1 MISGA
6 WRGLLLGALLS
17 PLMAMPAARA
27 LEEIVIKIP
36 LLDNDFTVRVGELRD
51 PRTLRTG
58 TSDLAELDR
67 ASGGAVGR
75 ELLAL
80 LNQPVPLSL
89 AQVANGSVGSP
100 LLEQA
105 MFGLSSLG
113 TLEGRSPDL
122 SGKTLRDALIKAS
135 KNGEPTLLSLI
146 EAIPGKR
153 VILNLGRARQIV
165 SRMAQQRQRAEQL
178 LAATPPA
185 NARVAPLLPRND
197 VLQSSYRLAVPH
209 RAQPIELEVLQP
221 RQGGN
226 GHLVLVSHGLWDG
239 PASFQ
244 GWGTFLA
251 GQGYTVIL
259 PRHPGSD
266 KTQQQ
271 EVLTGEA
278 PPPGPEELA
287 LRPKDL
293 KAVMDAVE
301 AGRLGGFIGVDASH
315 VVVIGH
321 SWGAT
326 SALQLAGVRPKQGDL
341 LARCG
346 KKDDPSRNLSW
357 TLQCSWLKG
366 VDQAALQDSRVIAV
380 AAVSPPVS
388 LLFPRGS
395 GQNLSARV
403 LLVSGGR
410 DWVVP
415 PDPEAVT
422 PMEWGSRLGNR
433 LVLVQG
439 GDHFNLRPGSSA
451 NGGVLG
457 PLLLAWTN
465 AAFASGAAVRPSQGA
480 VNLLPAN
487 GWGSALMPMADVT
500 DKLNRP

>member
-36 LLDNDFTVRVGELRD
+36 LLDTDFTVRVGELRD
-51 PRTLRTG
+51 HRTLRTG

-105 MFGLSSLG
+105 MFVLSSLG

-135 KNGEPTLLSLI
+135 KNGEPTMLSLI

-221 RQGGN
+221 RQWGN

-251 GQGYTVIL
+251 GQGYTLIL

>member
-105 MFGLSSLG
+105 MFVLSSLG

>member
-1 MISGA
+1 V
-6 WRGLLLGALLS
+6 L
-17 PLMAMPAARA
+17 
-27 LEEIVIKIP
+27 
-36 LLDNDFTVRVGELRD
+36 
-51 PRTLRTG
+51 
-58 TSDLAELDR
+58 
-67 ASGGAVGR
+67 
-75 ELLAL
+75 
-80 LNQPVPLSL
+80 
-89 AQVANGSVGSP
+89 
-100 LLEQA
+100 
-105 MFGLSSLG
+105 
-113 TLEGRSPDL
+113 
-122 SGKTLRDALIKAS
+122 
-135 KNGEPTLLSLI
+135 
-146 EAIPGKR
+146 
-153 VILNLGRARQIV
+153 V
-165 SRMAQQRQRAEQL
+165 SIG
-178 LAATPPA
+178 
-185 NARVAPLLPRND
+185 
-197 VLQSSYRLAVPH
+197 RLAVPH
-209 RAQPIELEVLQP
+209 RSQPIELEVLQP

-226 GHLVLVSHGLWDG
+226 GRLVLVSHGLWDG

-293 KAVMDAVE
+293 KAVMDALE
-301 AGRLGGFIGVDASH
+301 AGRLGGVTRVDASR

-326 SALQLAGVRPKQGDL
+326 SALQLAGVRPKQVEL

-366 VDQAALQDSRVIAV
+366 VDRAALQDSRVIAV

-403 LLVSGGR
+403 LLVSGSR

-415 PDPEAVT
+415 PDPEAIT
-422 PMEWGSRLGNR
+422 PMEWGSTLGNR

-439 GDHFNLRPGSSA
+439 GDHFNLRPGPSA
-451 NGGVLG
+451 DGGVLG

-465 AAFASGAAVRPSQGA
+465 AAFASGEAVRPSQGA
-480 VNLLPAN
+480 VNVLPAN

>member
-36 LLDNDFTVRVGELRD
+36 LLDTDFTVRVGELRD

-105 MFGLSSLG
+105 MFVLSSLG

>member
-36 LLDNDFTVRVGELRD
+36 LLDTDFTVRVGELRD

-105 MFGLSSLG
+105 MFVLSSLG

-422 PMEWGSRLGNR
+422 PMEWGSRLCNR

>member
-36 LLDNDFTVRVGELRD
+36 LLDTDFTVRVGELRD

-105 MFGLSSLG
+105 MFVLSSLG

-178 LAATPPA
+178 LGATPPA

-326 SALQLAGVRPKQGDL
+326 SALQLTGVRPKQGDL

>member
-36 LLDNDFTVRVGELRD
+36 LLDTDFTVRVGELRD

-105 MFGLSSLG
+105 MFVLSSLG

-271 EVLTGEA
+271 EVSTGEA

-403 LLVSGGR
+403 LLVSGVR

>member
-105 MFGLSSLG
+105 MFVLSSLG

-185 NARVAPLLPRND
+185 NALVAPLLPRND

>member
-1 MISGA
+1 MPRA

-17 PLMAMPAARA
+17 PLMAMPAAWA

-36 LLDNDFTVRVGELRD
+36 LLDTDFTVRVGELRD
-51 PRTLRTG
+51 PRALRTG

-67 ASGGAVGR
+67 ASAGAVGR

-89 AQVANGSVGSP
+89 TQVANGSVGSP

-105 MFGLSSLG
+105 MFVLSSLG

-178 LAATPPA
+178 LASTPPA
-185 NARVAPLLPRND
+185 NAPAALVVPRTA
-197 VLQSSYRLAVPH
+197 VLESIVRLAVPH
-209 RAQPIELEVLQP
+209 RSQPIELEVLQP

-226 GHLVLVSHGLWDG
+226 GRLVLVSHGLWDG

-293 KAVMDAVE
+293 KAVMDALE
-301 AGRLGGFIGVDASH
+301 AGRLGGVTRVDASR

-326 SALQLAGVRPKQGDL
+326 SALQLAGVRPKQVDL

-366 VDQAALQDSRVIAV
+366 VDRAALQDSRVIAV

-403 LLVSGGR
+403 LLVSGSR

-415 PDPEAVT
+415 PDPEAIT
-422 PMEWGSRLGNR
+422 PMEWGSTLGNR

-439 GDHFNLRPGSSA
+439 GDHFNLRPGPSA
-451 NGGVLG
+451 DGGVLG

-465 AAFASGAAVRPSQGA
+465 AAFASGEAVRPSQGA
-480 VNLLPAN
+480 VNVLPAN

>member
-1 MISGA
+1 
-6 WRGLLLGALLS
+6 LLLGALLS
-17 PLMAMPAARA
+17 PLIAMPAARA

-36 LLDNDFTVRVGELRD
+36 MLDTDFTVRVGELRD
-51 PRTLRTG
+51 PRSLRTG

-89 AQVANGSVGSP
+89 TQVANGSVGSP

-105 MFGLSSLG
+105 MFVLSTLG

-122 SGKTLRDALIKAS
+122 SGKTLREALTKAS
-135 KNGEPTLLSLI
+135 INGEPTLLSLI
-146 EAIPGKR
+146 EAIPGQR
-153 VILNLGRARQIV
+153 VILNLGRARQII
-165 SRMAQQRQRAEQL
+165 SRMAQQRRQADQL
-178 LAATPPA
+178 LASTAPSQPPA
-185 NARVAPLLPRND
+185 APVLPRSA
-197 VLQSSYRLAVPH
+197 VLRSDYRLAVPH
-209 RAQPIELEVLQP
+209 RNQPIEVEVLQP

-226 GHLVLVSHGLWDG
+226 GHGVLVSHGLWDG
-239 PASFQ
+239 PASFE
-244 GWGTFLA
+244 GWGSLLA

-266 KTQQQ
+266 QTQQQ
-271 EVLTGEA
+271 AVLMGDA

-293 KAVMDAVE
+293 KAVMDALE
-301 AGRLGGFIGVDASH
+301 EGRLGGGAIQVDAKH

-326 SALQLAGVRPKQGDL
+326 TALQLAGVRPKQVDL
-341 LARCG
+341 VARCG
-346 KKDDPSRNLSW
+346 NKDDPSRNLSW
-357 TLQCSWLKG
+357 TLQCSWLQG
-366 VDQAALQDSRVIAV
+366 VDQAALQDPRVIAV

-403 LLVSGGR
+403 LLVSGSR
-410 DWVVP
+410 DWIVP
-415 PDPEAVT
+415 PDPEAIT
-422 PMEWGSRLGNR
+422 PMEWGSTLGNR

-439 GDHFNLRPGSSA
+439 GDHFNLRPGPSVD
-451 NGGVLG
+451 GGVLG

-465 AAFASGAAVRPSQGA
+465 AAFASAEAARPSRGA

-487 GWGSALMPMADVT
+487 GWGHAEMPMADVT
-500 DKLNRP
+500 DKLNQP

>member
-36 LLDNDFTVRVGELRD
+36 LLDTDFTVRVGELRD

-105 MFGLSSLG
+105 MFVLSSLG

-251 GQGYTVIL
+251 GQGYTVTL

>member
-1 MISGA
+1 
-6 WRGLLLGALLS
+6 
-17 PLMAMPAARA
+17 MAMPAARA

-36 LLDNDFTVRVGELRD
+36 LLDTDFTVRVRELRD
-51 PRTLRTG
+51 PTALRTG
-58 TSDLAELDR
+58 RSDLAELDR

-75 ELLAL
+75 ELRAL
-80 LNQPVPLSL
+80 LNHPVPLSL
-89 AQVANGSVGSP
+89 TQVANGSVGSP

-105 MFGLSSLG
+105 MFVLSSLG
-113 TLEGRSPDL
+113 TVEGRSPDL

-135 KNGEPTLLSLI
+135 KNGEPTLLGLI

-153 VILNLGRARQIV
+153 VILNLGRARQII
-165 SRMAQQRQRAEQL
+165 SRMAQQREQANQL
-178 LAATPPA
+178 LASTPPA
-185 NARVAPLLPRND
+185 NAPTAPVLPRNA
-197 VLQSSYRLAVPH
+197 VLESVVSLGVPH
-209 RAQPIELEVLQP
+209 RSQPIELEVLQP

-226 GHLVLVSHGLWDG
+226 GRLVLVSHGLWDG

-244 GWGTFLA
+244 GWGTLLA

-266 KTQQQ
+266 KTQQK

-293 KAVMDAVE
+293 KAVMDALE
-301 AGRLGGFIGVDASH
+301 AGRLGRATGVDAKR

-326 SALQLAGVRPKQGDL
+326 TALQLAGVRPEQVDL
-341 LARCG
+341 LARCAN
-346 KKDDPSRNLSW
+346 KDDPSRNLSW

-366 VDQAALQDSRVIAV
+366 VDQAALQDPRVIAV

-395 GQNLSARV
+395 GQNITARV
-403 LLVSGGR
+403 LLVSGSR

-415 PDPEAVT
+415 PDPEAIT
-422 PMEWGSRLGNR
+422 PMESGATLGNR

-439 GDHFNLRPGSSA
+439 GDHFNLRPRASA
-451 NGGVLG
+451 DGGVLG
-457 PLLLAWTN
+457 PLLLAWIN
-465 AAFASGAAVRPSQGA
+465 GAFASGEAVRPSKGA
-480 VNLLPAN
+480 VNVLPAN

>member
-1 MISGA
+1 MLGL
-6 WRGLLLGALLS
+6 WRGLLVGVLLS
-17 PLMAMPAARA
+17 PLMVMPAARA

-36 LLDNDFTVRVGELRD
+36 LLDTDFTVRVGELRD

-105 MFGLSSLG
+105 MFVLSSLG

-221 RQGGN
+221 RQGDN

>member
-36 LLDNDFTVRVGELRD
+36 LLDTDFTVRVGELRD

-105 MFGLSSLG
+105 MFVLSSLG

-326 SALQLAGVRPKQGDL
+326 SALQLAGVRPKQVDL

-346 KKDDPSRNLSW
+346 NKDDPSRNLSW

>member
-1 MISGA
+1 MPRA

-17 PLMAMPAARA
+17 PLMAMPAAWA

-36 LLDNDFTVRVGELRD
+36 LLDTDFTVRVGELRD
-51 PRTLRTG
+51 PRALRTG

-67 ASGGAVGR
+67 ASAGAVGR

-89 AQVANGSVGSP
+89 TQVANGSVGSP

-105 MFGLSSLG
+105 MFVLSSLG

-178 LAATPPA
+178 LASTPPA
-185 NARVAPLLPRND
+185 NAPAAPVVPRTA
-197 VLQSSYRLAVPH
+197 VLESIVRLAVPH
-209 RAQPIELEVLQP
+209 RSQPIELEVLQP

-226 GHLVLVSHGLWDG
+226 GRLVLVSHGLWDG

-293 KAVMDAVE
+293 KAVMDALE
-301 AGRLGGFIGVDASH
+301 AGRLGGVTRVDASR

-326 SALQLAGVRPKQGDL
+326 SALQLAGVRPKQVEL

-366 VDQAALQDSRVIAV
+366 VDRAALQDSRVIAV

-403 LLVSGGR
+403 LLVSGSR

-415 PDPEAVT
+415 PDPEAIT
-422 PMEWGSRLGNR
+422 PMEWGSTLGNR

-439 GDHFNLRPGSSA
+439 GDHFNLRPGPSA
-451 NGGVLG
+451 DGGVLG

-465 AAFASGAAVRPSQGA
+465 AAFASGEAVRPSQGA
-480 VNLLPAN
+480 VNVLPAN

>member
-1 MISGA
+1 MSRG
-6 WRGLLLGALLS
+6 WRGWLLGVLLS
-17 PLMAMPAARA
+17 PLMVMPAARA

-36 LLDNDFTVRVGELRD
+36 LLNTDFTVRVSELSN
-51 PRTLRTG
+51 PRSLRTG

-67 ASGGAVGR
+67 ASGGDVGR

-89 AQVANGSVGSP
+89 TQVANGSVGSP

-105 MFGLSSLG
+105 MFVLSSLG

-122 SGKTLRDALIKAS
+122 TGKTLRDALIKAS

-146 EAIPGKR
+146 EAIPGQR

-165 SRMAQQRQRAEQL
+165 SRMAQQREQATRL
-178 LAATPPA
+178 LASTPPSQ
-185 NARVAPLLPRND
+185 APTAPIVPRND
-197 VLQSSYRLAVPH
+197 VLQSIVPLVVPH
-209 RAQPIELEVLQP
+209 RSQPIELEVLQP

-226 GHLVLVSHGLWDG
+226 GHLVVVSHGLWDG
-239 PASFQ
+239 PASFE

-266 KTQQQ
+266 KAQQQ

-293 KAVMDAVE
+293 KAVIDALE
-301 AGRLGGFIGVDASH
+301 AGRLGGAIKVDTKH

-326 SALQLAGVRPKQGDL
+326 TALQVAGVRPKQVDL
-341 LARCG
+341 VARCG

-357 TLQCSWLKG
+357 TLQCSWLQG
-366 VDQAALQDSRVIAV
+366 VDQAALQDPRVIAV

-403 LLVSGGR
+403 LLVSGSR
-410 DWVVP
+410 DWIVP
-415 PDPEAVT
+415 PDPEAIA
-422 PMEWGSRLGNR
+422 PMEWGSSLGNR

-457 PLLLAWTN
+457 PLLLEWTN
-465 AAFASGAAVRPSQGA
+465 AAFASGEAVRPSRGA

-487 GWGSALMPMADVT
+487 GWGSAVMPMADVT
-500 DKLNRP
+500 DKLNRR

>member
-1 MISGA
+1 MARA
-6 WRGLLLGALLS
+6 WRGFLLGVLLS

-36 LLDNDFTVRVGELRD
+36 LLDTDFTVRVRELRD
-51 PRTLRTG
+51 PTALRTG
-58 TSDLAELDR
+58 RSDLAELDR

-75 ELLAL
+75 ELRAL
-80 LNQPVPLSL
+80 LNHPVPLSL
-89 AQVANGSVGSP
+89 TQVANGSVGSP

-105 MFGLSSLG
+105 MFVLSSLG
-113 TLEGRSPDL
+113 TVEGRSPDL

-135 KNGEPTLLSLI
+135 KNGEPTLLGLI

-153 VILNLGRARQIV
+153 VILNLGRARQII
-165 SRMAQQRQRAEQL
+165 SRMAQQREQANQL
-178 LAATPPA
+178 LASTPPA
-185 NARVAPLLPRND
+185 NAPTAPVLPRNA
-197 VLQSSYRLAVPH
+197 VLESVVSLGVPH
-209 RAQPIELEVLQP
+209 RSQPIELEVLQP

-226 GHLVLVSHGLWDG
+226 GRLVLVSHGLWDG

-244 GWGTFLA
+244 GWGTLLA

-266 KTQQQ
+266 KTQQK

-293 KAVMDAVE
+293 KAVMDALE
-301 AGRLGGFIGVDASH
+301 AGRLGRATGVDAKR

-326 SALQLAGVRPKQGDL
+326 TALQLAGVRPEQVDL
-341 LARCG
+341 LARCAN
-346 KKDDPSRNLSW
+346 KDDPSRNLSW

-366 VDQAALQDSRVIAV
+366 VDQAALQDPRVIAV

-395 GQNLSARV
+395 GQNITARV
-403 LLVSGGR
+403 LLVSGSR

-415 PDPEAVT
+415 PDPEAIT
-422 PMEWGSRLGNR
+422 PMESGATLGNR

-439 GDHFNLRPGSSA
+439 GDHFNLRPRASA
-451 NGGVLG
+451 DGGVLG
-457 PLLLAWTN
+457 PLLLAWIN
-465 AAFASGAAVRPSQGA
+465 GAFASGEAVRPSKGA
-480 VNLLPAN
+480 VNVLPAN

>member
-36 LLDNDFTVRVGELRD
+36 LLDTDFTVRVGEVRD

-105 MFGLSSLG
+105 MFVLSSLG